1 MKFDYLLNF
10 TISGL
15 VEIGSKCFTHC
26 TKDRVYLQL
35 VFYGE
40 RESRNF
46 ESFFFFACSIAKAK
60 WFACSIKA
68 WFFAT
73 SIYNFLAITSGE
85 GHVESMVFPRT
96 LWPEKRKIIYNN

>member
-46 ESFFFFACSIAKAK
+46 ESFFLLVQLPKQSGLLVASRLDFLQPQSIT
-60 WFACSIKA
+60 F
-68 WFFAT
+68 
-73 SIYNFLAITSGE
+73 
-85 GHVESMVFPRT
+85 
-96 LWPEKRKIIYNN
+96 